1 MVSRGG
7 SLPGGPK
14 GRHSLLR
21 YGLLILLW
29 SVVSHRHLCPA
40 GFLLFTWGER
50 GRGKGLFPYCFHL
63 EAVLGCRRYQ
73 ISLPANE
80 KGKGKHANFVRV
92 FKTFPTHFKTG
103 IHKDVFLAFKNI
115 IKLQE
120 VTSLIAELLQ
130 ED

>member
-14 GRHSLLR
+14 GRHALLH

-29 SVVSHRHLCPA
+29 SVTSHGHLCPA

-50 GRGKGLFPYCFHL
+50 GRGKVLFPYCFHL
-63 EAVLGCRRYQ
+63 EAVLDVEDIRFHCQPMRKERENMPILSELSRLFQ
-73 ISLPANE
+73 L
-80 KGKGKHANFVRV
+80 
-92 FKTFPTHFKTG
+92 TFKTG
-103 IHKDVFLAFKNI
+103 IHKGVFLAFKNI

-130 ED
+130 EH